1 MKRYFVVVTE
11 YYYPVAVEEYQLRGR
26 EVLHSF
32 MANDFLE
39 AVTIKINGRRRV
51 IFVFGWLKRRR
62 ELKKSQA
69 QHQKRA
75 KILDERNQRGIPDP
89 DDWINFEYHTRIFER
104 QKKLKRVL
112 TSEEKKAIYKES
124 SNDVFDFVDKNLF
137 SLK

>member
-1 MKRYFVVVTE
+1 M
-11 YYYPVAVEEYQLRGR
+11 
-26 EVLHSF
+26 
-32 MANDFLE
+32 
-39 AVTIKINGRRRV
+39 
-51 IFVFGWLKRRR
+51 FGWLKRRK
-62 ELKKSQA
+62 ELKESQA
-69 QHQKRA
+69 QHIKRA

-112 TSEEKKAIYKES
+112 TPEEKKVIYKES